1 MKNAAT
7 FRIAAGL
14 IAAGLLA
21 AAPSVLAQEAKPAPK
36 PAPAK
41 ARSSAPAPAAQPGDI
56 GLSRSDQPLDV
67 TADEGI
73 EFSKDAKEIIAH
85 VNAKAVRGNTTI
97 TADTLT
103 AYYRDKQPPGP
114 QTPEAKAKPLAS
126 PPQPAPAM
134 PQAAAPA
141 PGGKPADKSA
151 DKSGDGTGTGG
162 SEVWRVTADGN
173 VDIFTPTQHAYGDH
187 GDYNIDDAV
196 VVLTG
201 DHLKMTTPVDIVTA
215 RDTLE
220 YWENKHQAV
229 ARGDAVAIRGEK
241 RIQADTL
248 VADFAENKQKQMV
261 IQVAHGYD
269 HVVLTTPTEVVT
281 GDRADYMVETGI
293 VTVTG
298 SVKINRGGNQ
308 IDGNYAV
315 VNLNTGISKVLSAPV
330 GKPADRQV
338 KGLFVPQKKS
348 PAPPPAENAP
358 KGP

>member
-1 MKNAAT
+1 MKKAAT
-7 FRIAAGL
+7 FRIAVGL
-14 IAAGLLA
+14 IAAGLVT
-21 AAPSVLAQEAKPAPK
+21 AAPLVLADDAKPTPPPASPARK
-36 PAPAK
+36 AQPAPA
-41 ARSSAPAPAAQPGDI
+41 QPSDDI

-67 TADEGI
+67 TADQGI
-73 EFSKDAKEIIAH
+73 EFSKDAKEIIAR
-85 VNAKAVRGNTTI
+85 VNAKAVRGNTTV
-97 TADTLT
+97 TGDTLT
-103 AYYRDKQPPGP
+103 AYYRDKTPPPPG
-114 QTPEAKAKPLAS
+114 AA
-126 PPQPAPAM
+126 APDKGKK
-134 PQAAAPA
+134 QAAAPTPAPAPA
-141 PGGKPADKSA
+141 PGQAAPAAGDKPA
-151 DKSGDGTGTGG
+151 GDGTGG

-187 GDYNIDDAV
+187 GDYNIDDKV

-201 DHLKMTTPVDIVTA
+201 DHLKMTTPQDIVTA

-220 YWENKHQAV
+220 YWEDKHQAV
-229 ARGDAVAIRGEK
+229 ARGNAVAIRAEK

-281 GDRADYMVETGI
+281 GDRADYVIETGI

-298 SVKINRGGNQ
+298 SVKINRAGNQ

-315 VNLNTGISKVLSAPV
+315 VNLNTGISKVLSAPT
-330 GKPADRQV
+330 GKPGDRQV
-338 KGLFVPQKKS
+338 KGLFVPQKKTQ
-348 PAPPPAENAP
+348 APPPADNTAP

>member
-1 MKNAAT
+1 MKKAALC
-7 FRIAAGL
+7 L
-14 IAAGLLA
+14 IAAGLVTA
-21 AAPSVLAQEAKPAPK
+21 ASLVFADEAKPV
-36 PAPAK
+36 PAHK
-41 ARSSAPAPAAQPGDI
+41 VAPAPVQPAGDI

-67 TADEGI
+67 TADQGI
-73 EFSKDAKEIIAH
+73 EFSKDAKEIIAR
-85 VNAKAVRGNTTI
+85 VNARAVRGNTTI

-103 AYYRDKQPPGP
+103 AYYRDKNPVAAD
-114 QTPEAKAKPLAS
+114 AKAKT
-126 PPQPAPAM
+126 PAPTD
-134 PQAAAPA
+134 
-141 PGGKPADKSA
+141 KPA
-151 DKSGDGTGTGG
+151 DGTGTGG
-162 SEVWRVTADGN
+162 SEVWRVTADGT

-201 DHLKMTTPVDIVTA
+201 DHLKMTTPIDIVTA

-229 ARGDAVAIRGEK
+229 ARGNAVAIRAEK

-281 GDRADYMVETGI
+281 GDRADYVVETGI

-298 SVKINRGGNQ
+298 SVKINRAGNQ

-315 VNLNTGISKVLSAPV
+315 VNLNTGISKVLSAPT
-330 GKPADRQV
+330 GKPGDRQV

-348 PAPPPAENAP
+348 PAPADNTAP